1 MQIHQKKFVAS
12 ALLRKK
18 VDINDKNFLI
28 SQFIISVN
36 FWMYLLAKHLLQL
49 NWEVMI
55 TEIDFSL
62 FNSEKILVVGILL
75 ELVFVFPF
83 TNWKYYMYSELE
95 KILLEKVLLFMA
107 LLFFKVAVKLPLF
120 YVIKVQVALLS
131 KNLLLYVFFYDL
143 AQFKK
148 LLLCLRD

>member
-1 MQIHQKKFVAS
+1 
-12 ALLRKK
+12 
-18 VDINDKNFLI
+18 
-28 SQFIISVN
+28 
-36 FWMYLLAKHLLQL
+36 
-49 NWEVMI
+49 MI

>member
-120 YVIKVQVALLS
+120 YVIKVQVALLF
-131 KNLLLYVFFYDL
+131 KNLLLYFFYDL